1 MVKLRNTDKFV
12 KQIFKVIKNHQDE
25 LPFPVEFRIIN
36 LAGDERASESATWLV
51 GQAFMNFVAVDC
63 ATATYFFARHPKA
76 YLELKDGEHL
86 LTSEAIHALIFNIM
100 HEVSHIGQETHC
112 GIWRKHSKESYE
124 YIYAFEVANDKNAIS
139 LCAKFIQYFMNE
151 LNIELSMNTFKE
163 SAYYLNNK
171 KSRELK
177 YIPCKSWKNMLIRT
191 ISSIF
196 EIDLLHT
203 PNEPIIH
210 IMENKKK
217 SATVVDYLVDFR
229 NTDDEYFRQAS
240 HDLAKNLLIGK
251 FMSIDSVKFDSENSK
266 ITMELEC
273 ADYPETFVSSC
284 AFFKDSGY
292 KKCIDKIDG
301 FSSYPNGTVYEEQY
315 NY

>member
-1 MVKLRNTDKFV
+1 MVKLRNLDKFV
-12 KQIFKVIKNHQDE
+12 KQIFEVIENHQDE

-36 LAGDERASESATWLV
+36 LAVNERPSDSTAWLV
-51 GQAFMNFVAVDC
+51 GQAFMNYVAVDC
-63 ATATYFFARHPKA
+63 ATCTYFFARHPKA
-76 YLELKDGEHL
+76 YLELKGGEQI
-86 LTSEAIHALIFNIM
+86 LTSRAIHALIFNIM

-112 GIWRKHSKESYE
+112 GIWRKHAKESYE
-124 YIYAFEVANDKNAIS
+124 YIYAFEIANDKNTII
-139 LCAKFIQYFMNE
+139 LCEKFIQYFMNE
-151 LNIELSMNTFKE
+151 LNLELNMDIFKE
-163 SAYYLNNK
+163 ASYYLNNK
-171 KSRELK
+171 RSRDLK

-191 ISSIF
+191 LSSIF

-210 IMENKKK
+210 IIESKNK
-217 SATVVDYLVDFR
+217 SSTIVDYLVDFR
-229 NTDDEYFRQAS
+229 NTNDEYFRQAS
-240 HDLAKNLLIGK
+240 YDLSNNLLLGK

-266 ITMELEC
+266 ITMELSCESF
-273 ADYPETFVSSC
+273 PETFVSSC

-301 FSSYPNGTVYEEQY
+301 FSSYPNEIVYEEHY